1 MRQVIGYSR
10 AASCAPV
17 FRKSPRLLAAALAFA
32 LSCLSSVQAQPLR
45 VTVVLSEAGGAYQTF
60 SEALRNKLQAEKFEL
75 NIKRVGET
83 LDDSGLYVGVGMKA
97 ASVLASRDVPTVN
110 VFVTKAGY
118 DKLQSVPARTT
129 PRSAIYLDQ
138 PVERQVALLV
148 AALPDTRHVGVLYTS
163 PPPELASLRRM
174 LGDRNMRLHG
184 QAVDDGHSLNDAL
197 ENVLNESE
205 VLFVLPDAEVYNPG
219 TIRNIL
225 LTAYRKQVPLIGISQ
240 AYVKAGA
247 LCAVFTTPEQIAAQ
261 AASMIGRYAES
272 GRLPA
277 VQYPAEFDISVNMQV
292 ARSLDLRI
300 KDADRLREEIRIVP

>member
-1 MRQVIGYSR
+1 M
-10 AASCAPV
+10 
-17 FRKSPRLLAAALAFA
+17 
-32 LSCLSSVQAQPLR
+32 R
-45 VTVVLSEAGGAYQTF
+45 VTVLLSEPGGAYQAF
-60 SEALRNKLQAEKFEL
+60 GEALRSKLQAEKFEL
-75 NIKRVGET
+75 SIKRVGET

-97 ASVLASRDVPTVN
+97 ASVLASRDVPAVN

-138 PVERQVALLV
+138 PMERQVALLV
-148 AALPDTRHVGVLYTS
+148 AALPGTRHVGVLYTS
-163 PPPELASLRRM
+163 PPPELAGLRG
-174 LGDRNMRLHG
+174 LLADRNMRLHG
-184 QAVDDGHSLNDAL
+184 QAVDAGHSLNDAL
-197 ENVLNESE
+197 ESLLNESE

-247 LCAVFTTPEQIAAQ
+247 LCAVYTTPEQIAAQ
-261 AASMIGRYAES
+261 AASMIARYAES
-272 GRLPA
+272 GRLPP
-277 VQYPAEFDISVNMQV
+277 VQYPSEFEVSVNAQV

-300 KDADRLREEIRIVP
+300 KDADKLRDEVGIP

>member
-1 MRQVIGYSR
+1 M
-10 AASCAPV
+10 
-17 FRKSPRLLAAALAFA
+17 
-32 LSCLSSVQAQPLR
+32 R
-45 VTVVLSEAGGAYQTF
+45 VTVLLSEVGGAYQTF
-60 SEALRNKLQAEKFEL
+60 SEALRNKLQAGKFEL
-75 NIKRVGET
+75 NIKRIGET

-97 ASVLASRDVPTVN
+97 ASALASRDVPAVN

-118 DKLQSVPARTT
+118 DKLQPVPAQRTT

-138 PVERQVALLV
+138 PMERQVALLL

-163 PPPELASLRRM
+163 PPPELASLRRL
-174 LGDRNMRLHG
+174 LGERNMRLHG
-184 QAVDDGHSLNDAL
+184 QAVNDGHSLNDAL

-225 LTAYRKQVPLIGISQ
+225 LTAYRKQVPLIGISE

-261 AASMIGRYAES
+261 AASMIVRYAES

-277 VQYPAEFDISVNMQV
+277 VQYPSEFDISVNMQV

-300 KDADRLREEIRIVP
+300 KDADKLRDEIRIIP

>member
-1 MRQVIGYSR
+1 M
-10 AASCAPV
+10 
-17 FRKSPRLLAAALAFA
+17 
-32 LSCLSSVQAQPLR
+32 R
-45 VTVVLSEAGGAYQTF
+45 VTVLLSEAGGAYQTF
-60 SEALRNKLQAEKFEL
+60 SEVLRNKLQAGKFEL

-97 ASVLASRDVPTVN
+97 ASVLASRDVPAVN
-110 VFVTKAGY
+110 VFVTRAGY
-118 DKLQSVPARTT
+118 DKLQSVPARTA
-129 PRSAIYLDQ
+129 PRTAIYLDQ

-163 PPPELASLRRM
+163 PPPELASLRRL

-184 QAVDDGHSLNDAL
+184 QAVDEGHSLNDAL
-197 ENVLNESE
+197 EDVLNESE

-277 VQYPAEFDISVNMQV
+277 VQYPSEFDVSVNMQV

-300 KDADRLREEIRIVP
+300 KDADKLREEIRIAP